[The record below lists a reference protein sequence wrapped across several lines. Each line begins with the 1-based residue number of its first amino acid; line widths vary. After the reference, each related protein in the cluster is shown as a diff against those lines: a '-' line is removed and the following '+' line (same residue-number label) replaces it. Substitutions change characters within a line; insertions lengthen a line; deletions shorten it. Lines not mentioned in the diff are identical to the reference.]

1 MNSVMIALKIN
12 MTRNKSLLKKLLFK
26 DTDSLIYKIKNKD
39 VFEDFSS
46 DKEMFDISN
55 QLTKS
60 KYYDNSNKQS
70 LET

>member
-1 MNSVMIALKIN
+1 

-26 DTDSLIYKIKNKD
+26 DTDSLIYKIKTKD

-46 DKEMFDISN
+46 DKEMFDFSN

-60 KYYDNSNKQS
+60 KCYDNSNKQS

>member
-1 MNSVMIALKIN
+1 MNSVMITLKIN
-12 MTRNKSLLKKLLFK
+12 MARNKSLLKKLLFK
-26 DTDSLIYKIKNKD
+26 DTDSLIYKIKTKD

-46 DKEMFDISN
+46 DKEMFDFSN
-55 QLTKS
+55 KS